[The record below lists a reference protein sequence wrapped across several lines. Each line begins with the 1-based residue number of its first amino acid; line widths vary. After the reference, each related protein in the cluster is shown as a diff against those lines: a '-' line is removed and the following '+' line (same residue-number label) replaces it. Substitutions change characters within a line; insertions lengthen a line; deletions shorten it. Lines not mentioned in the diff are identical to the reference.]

1 LRGFVYHDRV
11 LSHPLPTLSR
21 AFCGRLAPSLAAKLG
36 DVDALELRL
45 RSLLE
50 EARRAAPDV
59 AVDEV
64 AFVGHL
70 AERIAGEED
79 IEEALS
85 SVLTADLLLAF
96 ACLAGDA
103 AALRELGRRIDV
115 EVHAAL
121 RTMGPSPG
129 LADEVRS
136 ILTERLLVGHAGAP
150 KLGTYAG
157 LGPLSAW
164 IRVAALRMAIS
175 LRRRGRREAPLDD
188 RALLTAM
195 DPGADPEARL
205 LRERH
210 AEDFRSA
217 VCEALAALS
226 SRDRN
231 LLRMYY
237 AEGIKLDKLGTIYRV
252 NASTISRW
260 IARAREE
267 VLDRTRAALTAR
279 LKLSASQ
286 VESLLGVAQ
295 SLDVSLE
302 TLLGRAAG

>member
-1 LRGFVYHDRV
+1 MYHGRV
-11 LSHPLPTLSR
+11 HPDPLPPLSR
-21 AFCGRLAPSLAAKLG
+21 AFCGRLAPSLAARLG
-36 DVDALELRL
+36 DIDALELRL
-45 RSLLE
+45 RALFE
-50 EARRAAPDV
+50 EARRAFPDV
-59 AVDEV
+59 VVDEA

-70 AERIAGEED
+70 AERIAGEND

-85 SVLTADLLLAF
+85 SVLAADLLLAF

-103 AALRELGRRIDV
+103 AALREIDRRMEV

-121 RTMGPSPG
+121 RGMAAASE
-129 LADEVRS
+129 LVEEVRS
-136 ILTERLLVGHAGAP
+136 VLGHRLLVGDGGAP
-150 KLGTYAG
+150 KLATYAG

-164 IRVAALRMAIS
+164 IRVAALRTGIS
-175 LRRRGRREAPLDD
+175 LRRRGRREVRADE
-188 RALLTAM
+188 RALLAAM
-195 DPGADPEARL
+195 DPTLDPESRL
-205 LRERH
+205 SRERH
-210 AEDFRSA
+210 AEELR
-217 VCEALAALS
+217 EALREAMSALS

-237 AEGIKLDKLGTIYRV
+237 AEGIKLDRLAIMHRV

-267 VLDRTRAALTAR
+267 VLERTRGGLSAR

-286 VESLLGVAQ
+286 VESLLGLAQ

-302 TLLGRAAG
+302 SLLGRSAG

>member
-1 LRGFVYHDRV
+1 VYHGRV
-11 LSHPLPTLSR
+11 HPHPLPTLVS
-21 AFCGRLAPSLAAKLG
+21 AFCGRLAPSLSAKLG
-36 DVDALELRL
+36 DADALELRL
-45 RSLLE
+45 RSMLE
-50 EARRAAPDV
+50 EARRAFPEV
-59 AVDEV
+59 AVDEA

-85 SVLTADLLLAF
+85 SVLAADLLLAF
-96 ACLAGDA
+96 ACLSGDA

-121 RTMGPSPG
+121 RGMAAGLE

-136 ILTERLLVGHAGAP
+136 VLGHRLLVGDGGAP

-157 LGPLSAW
+157 LGPLPAW
-164 IRVAALRMAIS
+164 IRVAALRTGIS
-175 LRRRGRREAPLDD
+175 LRRRGRREVRADD
-188 RALLTAM
+188 HALFAAM
-195 DPGADPEARL
+195 DSALDPESRL
-205 LRERH
+205 SRERH
-210 AEDFRSA
+210 AEELR
-217 VCEALAALS
+217 EALREAMASLS

-237 AEGIKLDKLGTIYRV
+237 AEGIKLDRLAIMHRV
-252 NASTISRW
+252 NTSTVSRW

-267 VLDRTRAALTAR
+267 VLERTRGALSAR

-286 VESLLGVAQ
+286 VESLLGLAQ

-302 TLLGRAAG
+302 SLLGRSAG